1 MAFIN
6 RFFVIIVFIAMGSCS
21 VEDSNMKIINE
32 INDKYQIGLSRLK
45 EDKKGVLAYNSF
57 KKAEQLFID
66 NHIQDTIVL
75 ANIYAQLGS
84 INYNMGN
91 YMEAKKY
98 LDKRYLLNDALND
111 SIADL
116 SPQIDLAY
124 TELALKTFSS
134 AEYLIDELTLL
145 NVIPDNLRNNIIE
158 LEGTFYEII
167 EDYRLAIDV
176 FNSINVINSAD
187 IRQKE
192 YSLARNYFKLK
203 EFEEAKNHI

>member
-75 ANIYAQLGS
+75 ANIYAQ
-84 INYNMGN
+84 
-91 YMEAKKY
+91 
-98 LDKRYLLNDALND
+98 
-111 SIADL
+111 
-116 SPQIDLAY
+116 
-124 TELALKTFSS
+124 
-134 AEYLIDELTLL
+134 
-145 NVIPDNLRNNIIE
+145 
-158 LEGTFYEII
+158 
-167 EDYRLAIDV
+167 
-176 FNSINVINSAD
+176 
-187 IRQKE
+187 
-192 YSLARNYFKLK
+192 
-203 EFEEAKNHI
+203 